1 MSSTRAG
8 FVATAAAIAAC
19 AWLAA
24 RAVAAHGAAAEL
36 SAALAVALAL
46 ALLAERAHA
55 RSLDRIRAALEAAQA
70 GAPRE
75 RPLRSER
82 GALGALARAV
92 DAAAEQARAHA
103 ARSAAERDRL
113 EAIFDGMVEGVL
125 VLGADGRVQLANA
138 RVRELLDAWGELTG
152 RSALEATRRPELAD
166 ALRRAAHSEGALA
179 LEIELGEERVV
190 EMHARR
196 FPVAGEPQGVVAVFH
211 DVSEIRRLE
220 SHRRDFVANVSHEL
234 RTPLASIQGFV
245 ETLHDDS
252 LEPAQRKQYLD
263 VVARNAE
270 RLRALIEDLL
280 ELSRIEGRTQ
290 PLALEPVDAAAL
302 ASSLL
307 RDMRPRIES
316 RRLAVA
322 AAGASPPALAD
333 RRALEQ
339 VLQNLLDNA
348 LKYTEPGGRIDVRLS
363 SAGGKVRIEVADTGI
378 GIPEADRTRVFER
391 FYRVDKARS
400 RDLGGT
406 GLGLSIVK
414 HLVQAMDG
422 DIFLESREG
431 HGTTVAVVLPAAA
444 RAS

>member
-1 MSSTRAG
+1 MSSNRAG
-8 FVATAAAIAAC
+8 FVATAAAIATC

-24 RAVAAHGAAAEL
+24 RAVSAHGALAEL
-36 SAALAVALAL
+36 AAALGVAAAL
-46 ALLAERAHA
+46 ALLAERAQA
-55 RSLDRIRAALEAAQA
+55 RSLDRIRAALEAAPV

-92 DAAAEQARAHA
+92 DAAAERARAQE
-103 ARSAAERDRL
+103 ARSAAERERL

-138 RVRELLDAWGELTG
+138 RARELLGAWGELVG
-152 RSALEATRRPELAD
+152 RTALEATRRPDVAD
-166 ALRRAAHSEGALA
+166 ALRRAAHAEAALA
-179 LEIELGEERVV
+179 LEIALGEERMV

-196 FPVAGEPQGVVAVFH
+196 FPAAGEPQGVVAVLH

-234 RTPLASIQGFV
+234 RTPLTSIQGFV
-245 ETLHDDS
+245 ETLHDES

-290 PLALEPVDAAAL
+290 PLALEAVDVGAVTA
-302 ASSLL
+302 SLL
-307 RDMRPRIES
+307 RDMRPRIDA
-316 RRLAVA
+316 RRLAVTATGA
-322 AAGASPPALAD
+322 APPALAD

-348 LKYTEPGGRIDVRLS
+348 LKYTEPGGRIELRLS
-363 SAGGKVRIEVADTGI
+363 SAGGRARIEVADTGI
-378 GIPEADRTRVFER
+378 GIPEVDRARVFER

-406 GLGLSIVK
+406 GLGLAIVK

-431 HGTTVAVVLPAAA
+431 QGTTVAVVLPAAG
-444 RAS
+444 AS

>member
-1 MSSTRAG
+1 
-8 FVATAAAIAAC
+8 
-19 AWLAA
+19 
-24 RAVAAHGAAAEL
+24 
-36 SAALAVALAL
+36 
-46 ALLAERAHA
+46 
-55 RSLDRIRAALEAAQA
+55 
-70 GAPRE
+70 
-75 RPLRSER
+75 
-82 GALGALARAV
+82 
-92 DAAAEQARAHA
+92 
-103 ARSAAERDRL
+103 
-113 EAIFDGMVEGVL
+113 
-125 VLGADGRVQLANA
+125 
-138 RVRELLDAWGELTG
+138 
-152 RSALEATRRPELAD
+152 
-166 ALRRAAHSEGALA
+166 
-179 LEIELGEERVV
+179 
-190 EMHARR
+190 
-196 FPVAGEPQGVVAVFH
+196 VFH
-211 DVSEIRRLE
+211 DVSDIRRLE

-302 ASSLL
+302 AGSLL
-307 RDMRPRIES
+307 RDMRPRIEA

-322 AAGASPPALAD
+322 AAGAAPPALAD

-363 SAGGKVRIEVADTGI
+363 SAGGKIRIEVADTGI

-444 RAS
+444 RPS